1 MGTNDP
7 HEARPWQVDDLYN
20 PKAHL
25 RAVPIIVLD
34 RWEQTK
40 SERISTEE
48 IHKELLRRGLLLRPM
63 SKRGAGN
70 LVGAFRQR
78 ERYKNLWPPLVEQVD
93 EGIWRFNL
101 ADYESVLRQFRN
113 KYPIHFAHT
122 QAEPSLKKQS
132 IRDAPILPTSR
143 SQTRR
148 RSYGAPMDFRGLRHS
163 PINEL
168 GVVFLFGIVCKDL
181 GFVVESVHSDFP
193 DCEAKRCVDTVRDRW
208 ERVRIEFEY
217 ESRNF
222 LDHRH
227 DPEQCDVLVCWTHN
241 WPECP
246 LDVIELRDVLK
257 RLRGRG

>member
-1 MGTNDP
+1 METNDP

-34 RWEQTK
+34 KWEQTK
-40 SERISTEE
+40 SDRITTEE
-48 IHKELLRRGLLLRPM
+48 IHKELLSRGLLPSPM
-63 SKRGAGN
+63 SKKGTGN

-78 ERYKNLWPPLVEQVD
+78 ERKKNLWPPLVEQVD
-93 EGIWRFNL
+93 QGIWRFNL
-101 ADYESVLRQFRN
+101 ADYEGVLRQFRSQ
-113 KYPIHFAHT
+113 YPIRFAHAE
-122 QAEPSLKKQS
+122 AEPSLQEQS
-132 IRDAPILPTSR
+132 VIREAPTPPIFRSR
-143 SQTRR
+143 TRR

-181 GFVVESVHSDFP
+181 DFIVESVHSEFP
-193 DCEAKRCVDTVRDRW
+193 DCEAKRCVDAARDRW

-222 LDHRH
+222 LAHGH
-227 DPEQCDVLVCWTHN
+227 DPEQCEVLVCWTNN

-246 LDVIELRDVLK
+246 LEVIELRDVLK
-257 RLRGRG
+257 RLNA